1 MARERNETAP
11 VSGVKQPKRVKL
23 KRRKAKYG
31 VMKIG
36 GSAKAARP
44 NKSGMIIGKVEER
57 AASGGVIGLWHV
69 RTRDATGKPITREVP
84 VRKFKALPSSGII
97 KWIPYGEVTPL
108 LRCDTNVLD
117 SLDAFTAEEIFSLVV
132 PRRTLA
138 RREARKELLTI
149 EETDKAIRLARIA
162 DLAERVFG
170 SVEKAGRWLRKEKR
184 ALGGETPLVF
194 LSTETGARI
203 VEEMLNRIDS
213 GILP

>member
-1 MARERNETAP
+1 MHLVPSRGRTRIQAARCHIVGTRRQLAMARERNETAP

-31 VMKIG
+31 VMKIE

-97 KWIPYGEVTPL
+97 KWMPYGEV
-108 LRCDTNVLD
+108 
-117 SLDAFTAEEIFSLVV
+117 
-132 PRRTLA
+132 
-138 RREARKELLTI
+138 
-149 EETDKAIRLARIA
+149 
-162 DLAERVFG
+162 
-170 SVEKAGRWLRKEKR
+170 
-184 ALGGETPLVF
+184 
-194 LSTETGARI
+194 
-203 VEEMLNRIDS
+203 
-213 GILP
+213 